1 MRKYVGFDG
10 WRFVD
15 FFIGQFILFFIVLS
29 ILIHILSYNNISFYF
44 CIEHYFS
51 YNANMTKKKS
61 TTTHHVIFTYEL
73 RNIIAWGI
81 LVTLWVLF
89 LFSNDNPNPDN
100 NSVPLIS
107 QFVVDTWRYLFSD
120 LYYKFIASPILLI
133 LWLMILVKR
142 ASWSISRLVWLLL
155 YFISLSSLVWKYQGK
170 TVGFFDIHHAVA
182 WLVTTPTDS
191 IFFLVLF
198 FSSLY
203 LTVRISYRA
212 ILSKVRE
219 SVPTLSR
226 VREAVLPADDY
237 EDDAPVRKAKT
248 DDVYKKKAEE
258 LERKIAEI
266 HKAKKT
272 ESPVHEPKWASLL
285 KGMFGWDK
293 WDTIT
298 KKVPLETPEWKIIES
313 KTPAK
318 AVDFGTWDFP
328 SLSLLNEVKHINVVT
343 PDEIEEKSLLIQ
355 KTFLQFG
362 IDVEMQEECVGPTV
376 IQYRLRPSEWVRL
389 SKIEALKKD
398 LTLALK
404 AKSIRIQAPIPGLG
418 LVGIEVPN
426 EKRDTVWVKEV
437 LEDVAFR
444 WHKSKLALALGKDIQ
459 GDFIVGDLAKM
470 PHLLIAGQTGSGK
483 SVGMNGFILSLL
495 YKNTPS
501 ELRMIMVDPK
511 QVELWVYDGIPHL
524 LTPVINSPDKALNAL
539 KWWVAEMERRYST
552 LKPLNAR
559 NLEEYNAKVS
569 IKDKMPAIVIIID
582 ELADLMMSGNKKEV
596 ESAITRIAQKAR
608 AVGLHMILATQR
620 PSVDV
625 ITGLIKAN
633 VPSRV
638 AFTVASNVDSR
649 TILDQIGAE
658 DLLGRGDMLYFPTG
672 AMATNRL
679 QWVLVE
685 TDEVERVVAHIKRTI
700 DPAMLEEIYDKS
712 IVDWDR
718 GNYEWSASGDM
729 YWDEDPKVVE
739 ESIELVRSS
748 GKCSTSML
756 QRHLKLWYGRAARVV
771 DILESMGIV
780 GPADGSKPREVIG

>member
-1 MRKYVGFDG
+1 MYES
-10 WRFVD
+10 
-15 FFIGQFILFFIVLS
+15 FF
-29 ILIHILSYNNISFYF
+29 NI
-44 CIEHYFS
+44 
-51 YNANMTKKKS
+51 
-61 TTTHHVIFTYEL
+61 
-73 RNIIAWGI
+73 W
-81 LVTLWVLF
+81 WVLEKFLGRSSAF
-89 LFSNDNPNPDN
+89 LF
-100 NSVPLIS
+100 LI
-107 QFVVDTWRYLFSD
+107 
-120 LYYKFIASPILLI
+120 
-133 LWLMILVKR
+133 
-142 ASWSISRLVWLLL
+142 
-155 YFISLSSLVWKYQGK
+155 
-170 TVGFFDIHHAVA
+170 
-182 WLVTTPTDS
+182 
-191 IFFLVLF
+191 VLF
-198 FSSLY
+198 FASVY
-203 LTVRISYRA
+203 LTLRISYRT
-212 ILSKVRE
+212 ILSKVRD
-219 SVPTLSR
+219 SVPSISR
-226 VREAVLPADDY
+226 VREAILPTDDFEE
-237 EDDAPVRKAKT
+237 EDVPVKKSKT
-248 DDVYKKKAEE
+248 DDAYKRKAEE
-258 LERKIAEI
+258 LERKIAELQ
-266 HKAKKT
+266 KSKKDET
-272 ESPVHEPKWASLL
+272 TPIHEPKWAKML
-285 KGMFGWDK
+285 KGLFGAEK
-293 WDTIT
+293 TDTMT
-298 KKVPLETPEWKIIES
+298 KKVPLETPEGKVIES

-328 SLSLLNEVKHINVVT
+328 SLGLLNQVEHKNVVSA
-343 PDEIEEKSLLIQ
+343 DEIEEKSLMIQ

-362 IDVEMQEECVGPTV
+362 IDVEMEEECVGPTV

-426 EKRDTVWVKEV
+426 EKRDVVWVREV
-437 LEDVAFR
+437 LADDAFIH
-444 WHKSKLALALGKDIQ
+444 HKSKLALALGKDIQ

-511 QVELWVYDGIPHL
+511 QVELGIYDGIPHL

-569 IKDKMPAIVIIID
+569 AKDKMPAIVIIID

-638 AFTVASNVDSR
+638 AFTVASNIDSR

-658 DLLGRGDMLYFPTG
+658 DLLWRWDMLYFPTG

-718 GNYEWSASGDM
+718 GNYEGSASGDM
-729 YWDEDPKVVE
+729 YGDEDSKVIE
-739 ESIELVRSS
+739 EAIELVRSS

-756 QRHLKLWYGRAARVV
+756 QRHLKLGYGRAARVV
-771 DILESMGIV
+771 DILEGMGIV

>member
-1 MRKYVGFDG
+1 M
-10 WRFVD
+10 
-15 FFIGQFILFFIVLS
+15 
-29 ILIHILSYNNISFYF
+29 
-44 CIEHYFS
+44 
-51 YNANMTKKKS
+51 AKKK
-61 TTTHHVIFTYEL
+61 TTTHHSFLTYEFQ
-73 RNIIAWGI
+73 NILAWGI
-81 LVTLWVLF
+81 LVTLGVLMF
-89 LFSNDNPNPDN
+89 LATREA
-100 NSVPLIS
+100 SVFGRYLT
-107 QFVVDTWRYLFSD
+107 QVDTYLFGE
-120 LYYKFIASPILLI
+120 YHRIIAAPILII
-133 LWLMILVKR
+133 LGAMILVKK
-142 ASWSISRLVWLLL
+142 ANWSIARFVGILLF
-155 YFISLSSLVWKYQGK
+155 YISLTSLIGWYVPMYESFFNIWWVLERFLGRSSAFLFV
-170 TVGFFDIHHAVA
+170 
-182 WLVTTPTDS
+182 
-191 IFFLVLF
+191 LVLF
-198 FSSLY
+198 FSAIY
-203 LTVRISYRA
+203 LTLRISYRT
-212 ILSKVRE
+212 IFSKVRE
-219 SVPTLSR
+219 SVPSMSR
-226 VREAVLPADDY
+226 VREAILP
-237 EDDAPVRKAKT
+237 T
-248 DDVYKKKAEE
+248 DDFEDEDEEIPARKTRVDDTYKRKAEE
-258 LERKIAEI
+258 LERKIAELQ
-266 HKAKKT
+266 KSKK
-272 ESPVHEPKWASLL
+272 EDIPVVHEPKWAKML
-285 KGMFGWDK
+285 KNLFGSEK
-293 WDTIT
+293 SDTIT

-318 AVDFGTWDFP
+318 SMDFGTWEFP
-328 SLSLLNEVKHINVVT
+328 SINLLNQVEHKNLVS
-343 PDEIEEKSLLIQ
+343 PDEIEEKSLMIQ

-362 IDVEMQEECVGPTV
+362 IDVEMEEECVGPTV
-376 IQYRLRPSEWVRL
+376 IQYRLRPSEGVRL

-426 EKRDTVWVKEV
+426 EKRDVVGVREV
-437 LEDVAFR
+437 LSDDAFIH
-444 WHKSKLALALGKDIQ
+444 HKSKLALALGKDIQ
-459 GDFIVGDLAKM
+459 WDFIVGDLAKM

-511 QVELWVYDGIPHL
+511 QVELGVYDGIPHL

-559 NLEEYNAKVS
+559 NLEEYNAKVPH
-569 IKDKMPAIVIIID
+569 KDRMPAIVIIID

-625 ITGLIKAN
+625 ITWLIKAN

-700 DPAMLEEIYDKS
+700 DPAMLEEIYDSS
-712 IVDWDR
+712 IVDGDR
-718 GNYEWSASGDM
+718 GNFEWSASGDM
-729 YWDEDPKVVE
+729 YGDEDPKVIE
-739 ESIELVRSS
+739 EAIELVRSS

-756 QRHLKLWYGRAARVV
+756 QRHLKLGYGRAARVV

>member
-1 MRKYVGFDG
+1 MSRFVGILLFYISLTSLIGCYIADYVGF
-10 WRFVD
+10 F
-15 FFIGQFILFFIVLS
+15 
-29 ILIHILSYNNISFYF
+29 NI
-44 CIEHYFS
+44 
-51 YNANMTKKKS
+51 
-61 TTTHHVIFTYEL
+61 
-73 RNIIAWGI
+73 W
-81 LVTLWVLF
+81 WVLEKFLGRSSAF
-89 LFSNDNPNPDN
+89 LF
-100 NSVPLIS
+100 LI
-107 QFVVDTWRYLFSD
+107 
-120 LYYKFIASPILLI
+120 
-133 LWLMILVKR
+133 
-142 ASWSISRLVWLLL
+142 
-155 YFISLSSLVWKYQGK
+155 
-170 TVGFFDIHHAVA
+170 
-182 WLVTTPTDS
+182 
-191 IFFLVLF
+191 VLF
-198 FSSLY
+198 FASLY
-203 LTVRISYRA
+203 LTLRISYRT
-212 ILSKVRE
+212 ILSKVRD
-219 SVPTLSR
+219 SVPSLAR
-226 VREAVLPADDY
+226 VREAVLPSD
-237 EDDAPVRKAKT
+237 EDSEDEIPVRKAKT

-258 LERKIAEI
+258 LERKIAEL
-266 HKAKKT
+266 HKAKKPDT
-272 ESPVHEPKWASLL
+272 PVHEPKWATIL
-285 KGMFGWDK
+285 KNMFGSAK
-293 WDTIT
+293 TDTIT
-298 KKVPLETPEWKIIES
+298 KKVPLETPEGKVIES
-313 KTPAK
+313 RTPTK
-318 AVDFGTWDFP
+318 AVDFGAWDFP
-328 SLSLLNEVKHINVVT
+328 SISLLNDVKHINVVT

-362 IDVEMQEECVGPTV
+362 IDVDMQEECVGPTV

-389 SKIEALKKD
+389 SKIESLKKD

-426 EKRDTVWVKEV
+426 EKRDTVGVKEV

-444 WHKSKLALALGKDIQ
+444 GHKSKLALALGKDIQ
-459 GDFIVGDLAKM
+459 WDFIVGDLAKM
-470 PHLLIAGQTGSGK
+470 PHLLIAWQTGSGK

-559 NLEEYNAKVS
+559 NLEEYNAKVPS
-569 IKDKMPAIVIIID
+569 KDAMPAIVIIID

-596 ESAITRIAQKAR
+596 EAAITRIAQKAR
-608 AVGLHMILATQR
+608 AVWIHMILATQR
-620 PSVDV
+620 PSVNV
-625 ITGLIKAN
+625 ITWLIKAN

-638 AFTVASNVDSR
+638 AFTVASDVDSR
-649 TILDQIGAE
+649 TILGNMWAE
-658 DLLGRGDMLYFPTG
+658 DLLWRWDMLYFPTG
-672 AMATNRL
+672 AMSTSRV

-718 GNYEWSASGDM
+718 GNYEGSASGDM
-729 YWDEDPKVVE
+729 YGDEDPKVIE
-739 ESIELVRSS
+739 EAIELVRSS

-756 QRHLKLWYGRAARVV
+756 QRHLKLGYGRAARVV